1 VAGRVRV
8 ALGGPAERER
18 ADCAPALEKEP
29 LGLLGRQM
37 WLDAAHR
44 LEVLPADDA
53 VVWLPG
59 ELGFQPFRA
68 HERNIAASEHLRQV
82 AVERTQLA
90 LHLVVDVDV
99 LARGATLATRI
110 PNSVVVVVVDVVE
123 VGVVPIIQGIG
134 PRGAHLVA
142 VRRRR
147 RQVRG
152 SVRLW
157 LERRQLNLSGRFWKC
172 LFRCRLHSARA

>member
-1 VAGRVRV
+1 MR
-8 ALGGPAERER
+8 
-18 ADCAPALEKEP
+18 
-29 LGLLGRQM
+29 
-37 WLDAAHR
+37 LDPAHR

-90 LHLVVDVDV
+90 LHLGVDVDELV
-99 LARGATLATRI
+99 RRAALATRRPAAGSEGPI
-110 PNSVVVVVVDVVE
+110 SVVVDVVE
-123 VGVVPIIQGIG
+123 VGIVPVIQGIG
-134 PRGAHLVA
+134 PRGAHWVA
-142 VRRRR
+142 ARRRR

-152 SVRLW
+152 SGRLW
-157 LERRQLNLSGRFWKC
+157 LERRQLNLSGRFWKR
-172 LFRCRLHSARA
+172 LFCSRLHSARA